1 MTEANYQV
9 CSRCVMD
16 TSDSQIKFDK
26 EGVCNHCTEYFEL
39 VTADQEQHDAQAE
52 KFSVILDKI
61 KSAGKDAE
69 YDCIIGI
76 SGGVDSTYLAYM
88 VKKEFGLRP
97 FAVHLDNGWD
107 SKLAVKNI
115 RNILKRL
122 EIDLHTHVID
132 WEEFKSLQK
141 AYFAASVID
150 IEAITDHSINAVLY
164 QVASENNVK
173 YILKGFNNATEKIMP
188 KSWTFNKRDAINIQD
203 INAKHGTV
211 ELNSFPLM
219 GSVKLNNY
227 EKKEGIK
234 TISPFNYIKFER
246 DTAKELIVEEL
257 GWVDYGGKHYES
269 IFTRF
274 YQGYIL
280 PHKFSI
286 DKRKA
291 HYSNLICAGVMARK
305 DALEELVHAPYE
317 KELIEEDYE
326 YVTKKLE
333 YSKDE
338 FESILQ
344 APVKSHFDY
353 KTDLK
358 SKIFKKY
365 ISPTNPVVGMIKKLR
380 K

>member
-1 MTEANYQV
+1 MMETNYRV

-16 TSDSQIKFDK
+16 TSDSQIKFNKD
-26 EGVCNHCTEYFEL
+26 GICNHCTEYFSL
-39 VTADQEQHDAQAE
+39 VTANQEQHDSNTE
-52 KFSVILDKI
+52 KFAGILDTI
-61 KSAGKDAE
+61 KKVGKDHE

-76 SGGVDSTYLAYM
+76 SGGVDSTYLAYL
-88 VKKEFGLRP
+88 VKQEFGLRP
-97 FAVHLDNGWD
+97 YAVHLDNGWN

-122 EIDLHTHVID
+122 EIDLYTHVID

-164 QVASENNVK
+164 QVAAENNVK

-203 INAKHGTV
+203 INDKYGTIK
-211 ELNSFPLM
+211 LSSFPLM
-219 GSVKLNNY
+219 SNEKLNDY
-227 EKKEGIK
+227 EKSMKIQ
-234 TISPFNYIKFER
+234 TISPFNYIKF
-246 DTAKELIVEEL
+246 DKDAAKKLIIDEL

-280 PHKFSI
+280 PRKFSV

-305 DALEELVHAPYE
+305 DALEEIKQAPYDE
-317 KELIEEDYE
+317 EMIKEDYE

-333 YSKDE
+333 YSKEE
-338 FESILQ
+338 FESILK
-344 APVKSHFDY
+344 APVKSHFNY
-353 KTDLK
+353 KTDLN

-365 ISPTNPVVGMIKKLR
+365 ISPTNPIVSMIKKLR

>member
-1 MTEANYQV
+1 METNYQV

-26 EGVCNHCTEYFEL
+26 DGICNHCTEYFSL
-39 VTADQEQHDAQAE
+39 VTADQERQKSKAE
-52 KFSVILDKI
+52 KFKSILETI
-61 KSAGKDAE
+61 KSEGKDNE

-88 VKKEFGLRP
+88 VKQEFGLRP

-122 EIDLHTHVID
+122 EIDLHTYVID

-164 QVASENNVK
+164 QVAAENSIR

-188 KSWTFNKRDAINIQD
+188 KSWTFNKRDATNIQD
-203 INAKHGTV
+203 ISDKHGTV
-211 ELNSFPLM
+211 KLDSFPLM
-219 GSVKLNNY
+219 GSDKLNQY
-227 EKKEGIK
+227 EKKEKIK
-234 TISPFNYIKFER
+234 TISPFNYIVFDR
-246 DTAKELIVEEL
+246 DTAKKLITEEL

-280 PHKFSI
+280 PRKFSV

-291 HYSNLICAGVMARK
+291 HYSNLICAGVMTRD
-305 DALEELVHAPYE
+305 DALKEIAHAPYE

-333 YSKDE
+333 YTKEE
-338 FESILQ
+338 FESILN

-365 ISPTNPVVGMIKKLR
+365 LSPTNPVVGMIKKLR

>member
-1 MTEANYQV
+1 
-9 CSRCVMD
+9 MD

-26 EGVCNHCTEYFEL
+26 DGICNHCTDYFSL
-39 VTADQEQHDAQAE
+39 VTVDDKQQESNKE
-52 KFSVILDKI
+52 KFSAILETIKREGIDK
-61 KSAGKDAE
+61 E

-88 VKKEFGLRP
+88 VKNEFGLRP

-115 RNILKRL
+115 RNILKIL
-122 EIDLHTHVID
+122 EIDLFTHVID

-150 IEAITDHSINAVLY
+150 IEAITDHSINAILY
-164 QVASENNVK
+164 QVAAENNVK

-188 KSWTFNKRDAINIQD
+188 KSWTFNKSDAVNIAD
-203 INAKHGTV
+203 INDKCGTMKL
-211 ELNSFPLM
+211 ESFPLM
-219 GSVKLNNY
+219 GSAKLKHY
-227 EKKEGIK
+227 EKSKGIV
-234 TISPFNYIKFER
+234 TISPFNYMNFNR
-246 DTAKELIVEEL
+246 DQAKKLIIEEL

-280 PHKFSI
+280 PRKFNV

-291 HYSNLICAGVMARK
+291 HYSNLICAGVMTR
-305 DALEELVHAPYE
+305 DEALKEIELPAIAE
-317 KELIEEDYE
+317 DLAKEDYE

-333 YSKDE
+333 YTTED
-338 FESILQ
+338 FEAIMN
-344 APVKSHFDY
+344 APVKSHFKY

-365 ISPTNPVVGMIKKLR
+365 ISPTNPVIRIAKKIIKK
-380 K
+380 